1 MIPLRMEHDY
11 KPDGWLGILVGTK
24 LFYDFS
30 GKYDFRDKLDQLLKE
45 ITSIKRKANNEIK
58 LGGVPKRLEPVSML
72 HYYHKYIITPPLT
85 YTNSYSRW
93 IRLNYHRLNIVFDD
107 ALRPFQYYFS
117 YIRT

>member
-45 ITSIKRKANNEIK
+45 ITSITRKANNEIK
-58 LGGVPKRLEPVSML
+58 LGGVPKRLEPV
-72 HYYHKYIITPPLT
+72 IIHIHM
-85 YTNSYSRW
+85 S
-93 IRLNYHRLNIVFDD
+93 
-107 ALRPFQYYFS
+107 
-117 YIRT
+117 